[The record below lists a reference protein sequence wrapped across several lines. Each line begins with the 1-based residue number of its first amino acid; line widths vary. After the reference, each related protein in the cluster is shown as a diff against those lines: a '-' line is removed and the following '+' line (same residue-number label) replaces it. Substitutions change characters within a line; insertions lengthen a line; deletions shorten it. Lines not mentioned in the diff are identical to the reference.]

1 MQRLEEKRR
10 QEASEKF
17 GLPAGSAVRWVL
29 TEGPDKRHRI
39 AVGAVAKPTK
49 DDPKP
54 RKGEEMVKL
63 PPQWPGEQSEANVTW
78 PVIVR
83 LRHTAFTSEDEA
95 KAMLAK
101 WEENMEKATKET
113 ESGDARHGG
122 HDKETESGDA
132 KHGGQDAA
140 TESGDTKD
148 GGQDGAS
155 TEAIASMEAI
165 AGSTTN
171 ASDNGTKEDSEDPMK
186 ESTSNDVDD
195 SNKEGMSVEDS
206 NKEGTSVDDANKEG
220 MSHALNNPKVE
231 HDAKENE
238 RPHVGVDAKEE
249 GGPQDGMQEGGSERA
264 MASTREKECADDGK
278 EEVGPE
284 TQALWAVDSK

>member
-1 MQRLEEKRR
+1 MAGPHMRLTHMRLAHSWSPP
-10 QEASEKF
+10 QSI
-17 GLPAGSAVRWVL
+17 GVRWVL

-122 HDKETESGDA
+122 HDKETESRDA

-155 TEAIASMEAI
+155 TEQSQARKQSREVP
-165 AGSTTN
+165 
-171 ASDNGTKEDSEDPMK
+171 PMRR
-186 ESTSNDVDD
+186 T
-195 SNKEGMSVEDS
+195 
-206 NKEGTSVDDANKEG
+206 
-220 MSHALNNPKVE
+220 
-231 HDAKENE
+231 
-238 RPHVGVDAKEE
+238 
-249 GGPQDGMQEGGSERA
+249 
-264 MASTREKECADDGK
+264 MAPRRTPRI
-278 EEVGPE
+278 P
-284 TQALWAVDSK
+284 